1 MSSRVSV
8 IKSNSL
14 FKYRKSPHSTNF
26 SIVRFLLIYRGVGT
40 GEAMKPGLHRKLEL
54 LLHRNFKHLG
64 YMKGEIFRGTQEK
77 SLFRRPKTLEI
88 KVW

>member
-64 YMKGEIFRGTQEK
+64 YMKVEIFGLHRKKARSDAPVNVYLQ
-77 SLFRRPKTLEI
+77 
-88 KVW
+88 V